1 MVVGGGSGGGGGTP
15 VVPNI
20 NATAESLPAG
30 SEATVEKS
38 GTNTN
43 ITFNFGIPRGA
54 DGQQGA
60 PGATGPAGPQGA
72 QGQQGPAGPT
82 GQQGPRGEQGPTGAQ
97 GPEGPQGPQGIQG
110 EKGDQGTPFLISKL
124 YDTYE
129 EMNAGYSSDGLLEG
143 QLAAI
148 KTETGGE
155 YGGYIYVKGPTQYD
169 FFYDISTTDGIQGP
183 QGPQG
188 EQGPQGPA
196 GPAGATGA
204 TGPAGA
210 QGAQG
215 PKGDKG
221 DTGEQGPQGP
231 AGQAATI
238 QVGTVT
244 TGEPGTN
251 ASVTNSGTSSAA
263 VFDFVIPRGQDGS
276 GGGGAAGVSSFNGR
290 TGAVTSQVGDY
301 TAAQVGAADATTTQ
315 QALQALSDEIDGIL
329 AGTSPI
335 TIPPATEVKVGGIKV
350 GEGLSATTDGTT
362 SVAISQEADNAT
374 GILNGAIYTSIPRPS
389 AVYPLVEVTT
399 APATASIQVTATK
412 GELSVQGTTDGNGK
426 VDIELSAFGVWTFT
440 ATIDGESVSR
450 NIAIYTS
457 QFYTLTLSA
466 VNVFGVSWDTTN
478 PSPQLTRLTPEN
490 DPNGIVTV
498 AITEEPVAAVGT
510 GSGSSPFDNYLPWS
524 GMEQYNIVDGAVSY
538 KRGDPGFSQTEYDTM
553 VYIPPFYYRR
563 EMSGNNQ
570 LFYVSDKQ
578 FEGAQLH
585 PGSGRYISR
594 YEANSAGESI
604 SGQTPVVNITR
615 ATARTTA
622 TGRRAGYY
630 MFDFAS
636 WCALCFLYI
645 VEFADMDSQ
654 EAVGQGNSNSSGAIA
669 TGSTDSM
676 TYHTGAVA
684 EGNSGVQYR
693 WVENPWGNVYKI
705 LDGALT
711 STNLYVCTNPEQF
724 SESITENYSN
734 LGYGVSGNGSGIYP
748 VGLAI
753 PDDATWAFVLTG
765 SGGSSTTG
773 LCDVSFNNGTSVYA
787 QGGGTENG
795 DGDGIFCASLTVTA
809 YRTVGYRIMF
819 ISEVSL

>member
-1 MVVGGGSGGGGGTP
+1 MSIKDGIVGAMVVGGGSGGGGGTP

-43 ITFNFGIPRGA
+43 VTFNFGIPRGA

-72 QGQQGPAGPT
+72 QGPQGPAGPT
-82 GQQGPRGEQGPTGAQ
+82 GPAGQTGPAGPQGV
-97 GPEGPQGPQGIQG
+97 QGPQG
-110 EKGDQGTPFLISKL
+110 DAGTPFLISKI
-124 YDTYE
+124 YATYE
-129 EMNAGYSSDGLLEG
+129 DMNAGYATDGLSEG
-143 QLAAI
+143 QLVAI
-148 KTETGGE
+148 ATDTGGS
-155 YGGYIYVKGPTQYD
+155 YGGWIYAKGASAYD
-169 FFYDISTTDGIQGP
+169 FFYDISTTEGIQGP

-290 TGAVTSQVGDY
+290 TGAVVPQDGDY

-362 SVAISQEADNAT
+362 SVAISQEANNAT
-374 GILNGAIYTSIPRPS
+374 GILNGALYTSIPRPS
-389 AVYPLVEVTT
+389 AVYPLMEVTT

-412 GELSVQGTTDGNGK
+412 GELSVQGTTNENGK

-440 ATIDGESVSR
+440 ATIDGEQATADVAV
-450 NIAIYTS
+450 NAS
-457 QFYTLTLSA
+457 QLYTLNLTPYKVYGAEWDGSSSPEWSRTDDAELFQDPQPA
-466 VNVFGVSWDTTN
+466 VN
-478 PSPQLTRLTPEN
+478 
-490 DPNGIVTV
+490 NGT
-498 AITEEPVAAVGT
+498 
-510 GSGSSPFDNYLPWS
+510 GSSPFDNIMPWA
-524 GMEQYNIVDGAVSY
+524 GMVKVEDEVAGTLVAIPKYWYKWTRNGASMKLQISSKQIDG
-538 KRGDPGFSQTEYDTM
+538 
-553 VYIPPFYYRR
+553 
-563 EMSGNNQ
+563 
-570 LFYVSDKQ
+570 FYVSPAHADRGDGQ
-578 FEGAQLH
+578 GERDVIYV
-585 PGSGRYISR
+585 GRYACTSDYKSTSGETPYCNQVISVYR
-594 YEANSAGESI
+594 AGIHDLGSEYWQWDWATYLTVAMLMLVEYANWDFQTVIGYGGGSAYGLALN
-604 SGQTPVVNITR
+604 GQTDSMIYHTG
-615 ATARTTA
+615 TTA
-622 TGRRAGYY
+622 TNKETNGY
-630 MFDFAS
+630 
-636 WCALCFLYI
+636 
-645 VEFADMDSQ
+645 
-654 EAVGQGNSNSSGAIA
+654 
-669 TGSTDSM
+669 
-676 TYHTGAVA
+676 
-684 EGNSGVQYR
+684 VQYR
-693 WVENPWGNVYKI
+693 NIEGLWSNAYSQMDGIYASNYTFYCTKNPNDFGQETTKGVNIGTVTGSNIIMSYNLLNAPGYEWAICPAVANGDSAYSYI
-705 LDGALT
+705 
-711 STNLYVCTNPEQF
+711 TNYCQC
-724 SESITENYSN
+724 SSGSIVVGCGSN
-734 LGYGVSGNGSGIYP
+734 WDKGYGVFYMITIQRTS
-748 VGLAI
+748 
-753 PDDATWAFVLTG
+753 LTG
-765 SGGSSTTG
+765 SRIMK
-773 LCDVSFNNGTSVYA
+773 LPN
-787 QGGGTENG
+787 GGG
-795 DGDGIFCASLTVTA
+795 V
-809 YRTVGYRIMF
+809 
-819 ISEVSL
+819 

>member
-1 MVVGGGSGGGGGTP
+1 MSNIKNQILGGILVGASSGGGGTV

-20 NATAESLPAG
+20 QATATTVAAG
-30 SEATVEKS
+30 SDATVTRTGS
-38 GTNTN
+38 NTN
-43 ITFNFGIPRGA
+43 PTFNFGIPRG
-54 DGQQGA
+54 DQGA
-60 PGATGPAGPQGA
+60 QGPTGAQGPVGPTGATGPAGAQGATGPAGPQGV
-72 QGQQGPAGPT
+72 QGET
-82 GQQGPRGEQGPTGAQ
+82 
-97 GPEGPQGPQGIQG
+97 GPQGA
-110 EKGDQGTPFLISKL
+110 PFLISKI

-129 EMNAGYSSDGLLEG
+129 DMNAGYATDGLQEG
-143 QLAAI
+143 QLVAI
-148 KTETGGE
+148 ATSTGGS
-155 YGGYIYVKGPTQYD
+155 YGGWIYAKGATAYD
-169 FFYDISTTDGIQGP
+169 FFYDISTTEGVQGPTGPAGPQGP

-196 GPAGATGA
+196 GPAGPTGA

-210 QGAQG
+210 QGA
-215 PKGDKG
+215 
-221 DTGEQGPQGP
+221 QGP

-290 TGAVTSQVGDY
+290 TGAVMPQAGDY
-301 TAAQVGAADATTTQ
+301 TAAQVNARPDTWMPTAGDGVSVSGETMSVRVSTQ
-315 QALQALSDEIDGIL
+315 
-329 AGTSPI
+329 
-335 TIPPATEVKVGGIKV
+335 
-350 GEGLSATTDGTT
+350 
-362 SVAISQEADNAT
+362 ADNAT
-374 GILNGAIYTSIPRPS
+374 GILNGALYTSIPRPS

-399 APATASIQVTATK
+399 VPAAASIQVTATK
-412 GELSVQGTTDGNGK
+412 GELSVQGTTDENGK
-426 VDIELSAFGVWTFT
+426 VDIELSAFGVWTLS
-440 ATIDGESVSR
+440 ATVEGEPISR
-450 NIAIYTS
+450 DIAIYAS

-466 VNVFGVSWDTTN
+466 ANIFGVSWDTTN

-498 AITEEPVAAVGT
+498 AITEEPVAAVGN
-510 GSGSSPFDNYLPWS
+510 GAGSSLFDNYLPWS

-538 KRGDPGFSQTEYDTM
+538 KCGDSGFSQTEHDTV

-578 FEGAQLH
+578 FDGAQLH
-585 PGSGRYISR
+585 PGSGRYVSR
-594 YEANSAGESI
+594 YEANSAGQSI

-622 TGRRAGYY
+622 TGRGGGYY

-645 VEFADMDSQ
+645 VEFADMNSQ
-654 EAVGQGNSNSSGAIA
+654 RAVGQGNTSSSAAIA

-773 LCDVSFNNGTSVYA
+773 LCDASFNNGTSVYA

-795 DGDGIFCASLTVTA
+795 DGDGIFCASLTITA